1 MRKLSMINCYIIN
14 KSTSIF
20 KIDCLPKEHLTCDLV
35 EFCPDGQKPKRLKMF
50 GQFSDFA
57 SARDL
62 PETSM
67 ARVAAIKASRSPS
80 RTPFVSEVS

>member
-1 MRKLSMINCYIIN
+1 MRKLDMINYYMTSKC
-14 KSTSIF
+14 TSIF
-20 KIDCLPKEHLTCDLV
+20 KIDCLPKEYLTCALV
-35 EFCPDGQKPKRLKMF
+35 EFCPDGQKPKRLRMF